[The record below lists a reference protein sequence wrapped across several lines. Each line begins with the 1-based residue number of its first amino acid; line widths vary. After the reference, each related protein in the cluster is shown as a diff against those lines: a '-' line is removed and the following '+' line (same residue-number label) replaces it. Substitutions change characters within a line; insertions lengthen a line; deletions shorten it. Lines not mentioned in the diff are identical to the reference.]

1 MDRLIAK
8 DENALRELM
17 AQYGDELTRT
27 AYLLLKDRQEAEE
40 AVMDGFVQAYRKI
53 HQLKE
58 PEKLRPWLLRI
69 VANRCRMRMRT
80 RSWRSLLPFD
90 RIETLAEEAGP
101 GSDELL
107 IEEWRN
113 ERLSDAVRSLEDRC
127 REAIVLYYYGE
138 LSVAEIAEH
147 TKSNENTVKARLA
160 RGRAKLRKLLEA
172 KEGEEAVEPGA
183 GAYSK

>member
-8 DENALRELM
+8 DESALRELM

-27 AYLLLKDRQEAEE
+27 ACLLLKDRQEAEE
-40 AVMDGFVQAYRKI
+40 AVADAFVQAYRKI
-53 HQLKE
+53 HQLQE
-58 PEKLRPWLLRI
+58 RNKLKGWLLRI

-90 RIETLAEEAGP
+90 RIERFAEEAGP

-107 IEEWRN
+107 IEAWRN
-113 ERLSDAVRSLEDRC
+113 ERLSDAVRRLDDRC

-138 LSVAEIAEH
+138 LSVAEIAEQ

-172 KEGEEAVEPGA
+172 KGEEEADEPGA
-183 GAYSK
+183 GVYSK